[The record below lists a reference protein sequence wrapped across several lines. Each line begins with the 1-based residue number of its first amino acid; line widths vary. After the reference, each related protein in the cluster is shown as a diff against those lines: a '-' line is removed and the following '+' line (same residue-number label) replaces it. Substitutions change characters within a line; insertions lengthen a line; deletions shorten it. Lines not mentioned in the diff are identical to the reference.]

1 MHLHELRTKI
11 AEYLAREPCEHELV
25 YGDRGRVSLRLRVR
39 EEPPREIGAIV
50 GDMLHNLR
58 SALDARVFAIAED
71 LFGTL
76 ESPKD
81 RSIALPI
88 ADTRAEFKLRTAP
101 RRKHLGDAG
110 AEQLRSIVRPLQVFG
125 PTSRYWCEQHGST
138 DVADEHSNHLATATR
153 LLRIAAL
160 SNIDKHRGMHL
171 PWLGVDHIESWSTKA
186 EPVSFGIEPGP
197 WGDGTLIL
205 SVTPQ
210 TPPTDGTERGLK
222 ATMTLVL
229 PPHHNFNGG
238 SVSDELDNL
247 AYFVERALDVLE
259 YEARAAT

>member
-1 MHLHELRTKI
+1 MDRAAQHLNELRTRI
-11 AEYLAREPCEHELV
+11 GEYLAREPYEHELV
-25 YGDRGRVSLRLRVR
+25 HGDRGRLSLLLRVR

-101 RRKHLGDAG
+101 WRKHLGDAG

-125 PTSRYWCEQHGST
+125 PTSRYWCEQHGS
-138 DVADEHSNHLATATR
+138 
-153 LLRIAAL
+153 
-160 SNIDKHRGMHL
+160 
-171 PWLGVDHIESWSTKA
+171 
-186 EPVSFGIEPGP
+186 
-197 WGDGTLIL
+197 
-205 SVTPQ
+205 
-210 TPPTDGTERGLK
+210 
-222 ATMTLVL
+222 
-229 PPHHNFNGG
+229 
-238 SVSDELDNL
+238 
-247 AYFVERALDVLE
+247 
-259 YEARAAT
+259 